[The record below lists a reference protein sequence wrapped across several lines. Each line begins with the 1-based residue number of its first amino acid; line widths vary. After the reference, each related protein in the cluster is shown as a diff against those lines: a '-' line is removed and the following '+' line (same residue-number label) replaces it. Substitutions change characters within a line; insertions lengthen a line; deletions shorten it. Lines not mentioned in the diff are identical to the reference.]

1 MLSISSLN
9 IYPVKSLAGI
19 SLNSA
24 ALTNQGLQFDR
35 QWMVVDKRGHFVS
48 QRELPAMALI
58 KTTLS
63 ADKLKLS
70 RPDLGSVEIAL
81 HNQGRKDCTVK
92 VWQDYCQAYDQG
104 EQAADFLAAALD
116 LPLRLVRMKEDFR
129 RPVDSKYA
137 LSVENI
143 VGFADGFPL
152 LVISDESLEE
162 LNEKL
167 EYPLPMNRFRPN
179 ITICG
184 GEPFAEDNWEQLSIG
199 ADNVRI
205 ALRKPC
211 ARCPVTTVDQETA
224 ETSREP
230 LRTLSFFRKQN
241 GKVMFGQNAVVI
253 KIGTI
258 SCGDSVQVL
267 ALE

>member
-1 MLSISSLN
+1 MLSISSLT

-19 SLNSA
+19 SLHSA
-24 ALTNQGLQFDR
+24 ALTNQGLEFDR
-35 QWMVVDKRGHFVS
+35 QWMVVDKSGHFVS
-48 QRELPAMALI
+48 QRELPSMALI
-58 KTTLS
+58 KTALT
-63 ADKLKLS
+63 ADKLQLS
-70 RPDLGSVEIAL
+70 RADLGSVEIDL
-81 HNQGRKDCTVK
+81 NHQGREDCTVK
-92 VWQDYCQAYDQG
+92 VWLDYCQAYDQG

-137 LSVENI
+137 LSDDNI

-152 LVISDESLEE
+152 LVISEESLEQ

-167 EYPLPMNRFRPN
+167 EYPLAMNRFRPN
-179 ITICG
+179 ITVCG

-199 ADNVRI
+199 PENVRI

-211 ARCPVTTVDQETA
+211 ARCPITTVDQETG
-224 ETSREP
+224 ETSKEP
-230 LRTLSFFRKQN
+230 LCTLSFFRKQN

-253 KIGTI
+253 QTGTI
-258 SCGDSVQVL
+258 NCGDRVQVL
-267 ALE
+267 SL